1 MITRG
6 VRYVLSVAG
15 LMASFAL
22 AAPGL
27 RAGGVEDGW
36 RCANTP
42 DKPLVAINYCV
53 RAIYSGDLT
62 WQSQQAFQ
70 DWTQSES
77 FRKGHAAAGGS
88 RGVITGHPQ
97 FEGYE
102 VVL

>member
-1 MITRG
+1 MYIAMNRFSINEGREEDFEKVWASRESFLDEVPGFVEFHLLRGATNEAITT
-6 VRYVLSVAG
+6 YVSHSV
-15 LMASFAL
+15 
-22 AAPGL
+22 
-27 RAGGVEDGW
+27 
-36 RCANTP
+36 
-42 DKPLVAINYCV
+42 
-53 RAIYSGDLT
+53 